1 MKSQPTT
8 LTLGRFNSRR
18 GIFLVVFAIAIGP
31 LMALAGLVLD
41 GGMLY
46 FEKRRMQAAA
56 DAGAFAGAH
65 EVQRGNDTMWRDAA
79 WTDAAMNR
87 YDNNASDV
95 TVTVNRPPLS
105 GPNTGNNRAV
115 EVIIEK
121 SVPTTFMRVVS
132 RNSSVVRARAV
143 ASVEADFN
151 PPCILAL
158 NPKASGAITVSGTA
172 DIVATDCTIIANSDS
187 PQAITT
193 NGGINLVADA
203 IGYGNLDGGFNQNG
217 SGTISPTPV
226 PAPIQA
232 DPFKDCVEPIPGA
245 QVLRSGSQLQIGG
258 GTTPLLPGYYQGG
271 IKITGGDVTFAAGLY
286 VVDGFAANG
295 GTLTSLPGGITI
307 FNTGAGLNDNIS
319 IGGNTSATLVAPIS
333 PDTCGNFLFWNS
345 KNATVSNGNGGN
357 ADGTVIGT
365 SDSTFE
371 GVFYFPTVQLTYG
384 GNAGTQAPFSM
395 IVADTLKFAGTP
407 NLGVNWRGTGRFPP
421 SQQISMLE

>member
-8 LTLGRFNSRR
+8 LKLGRFNSRQ

-65 EVQRGNDTMWRDAA
+65 EVLRGNNTMWRDAA
-79 WTDAAMNR
+79 WTDAKMNR
-87 YDNNASDV
+87 YDNSAADV
-95 TVTVNRPPLS
+95 TVTVNRPPAS
-105 GPNTGNNRAV
+105 GPNAGNNRAV

-121 SVPTTFMRVVS
+121 RVPTTFMRVVS
-132 RNSSVVRARAV
+132 RDSSVVRARAV
-143 ASVEADFN
+143 ASVEADLD

-158 NPKASGAITVSGTA
+158 NPKAAGAITVSGTA
-172 DIVATDCTIIANSDS
+172 NIVANDCTIIANSDS
-187 PQAITT
+187 QQAITT
-193 NGGINLVADA
+193 NGGINLQAKA
-203 IGYGNLDGGFNQNG
+203 IGYGNLAGGFRQNG
-217 SGTISPTPV
+217 SGSIIPTPV

-232 DPFKDCVEPIPGA
+232 DPFKDCVEPVPGA

-258 GTTPLLPGYYQGG
+258 GTTPLMPGYYQGG

-286 VVDGFAANG
+286 VVDGFAATG

-307 FNTGAGLNDNIS
+307 FNTGARQIDNIS
-319 IGGNTSATLVAPIS
+319 VGGNAVAHLVAPNS

-345 KNATVSNGNGGN
+345 ENAAVSNGNGGN
-357 ADGTVIGT
+357 ANGVVIGT

-371 GVFYFPTVQLTYG
+371 GIFYFPTVQLRYG
-384 GNAGTQAPFSM
+384 GNANTQAPFSM
-395 IVADTLKFAGTP
+395 IVADTLEFAGTP
-407 NLGVNWRGTGRFPP
+407 NLGVNWRGTGRNPP
-421 SQQISMLE
+421 SQQISMIE